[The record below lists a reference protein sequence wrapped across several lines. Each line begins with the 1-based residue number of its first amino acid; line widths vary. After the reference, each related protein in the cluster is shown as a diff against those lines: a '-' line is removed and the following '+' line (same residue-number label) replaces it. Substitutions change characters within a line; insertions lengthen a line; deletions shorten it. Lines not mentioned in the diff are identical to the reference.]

1 MASFLTMQEL
11 NETNGFD
18 TGSPSQK
25 GRRSEEAAAQMP
37 DEESSPMTPS
47 LRLDTSKVPTV
58 EGMEKQLAETNEELR
73 FLQERCI
80 QFEVSSRHWL

>member
-1 MASFLTMQEL
+1 MQEL

-25 GRRSEEAAAQMP
+25 GHPPEEAAAQLP
-37 DEESSPMTPS
+37 GEESSPMTPS
-47 LRLDTSKVPTV
+47 LHLDMSKVQTV
-58 EGMEKQLAETNEELR
+58 EAMEKQLAETNEELR